1 LTGRRWQSAIIG
13 THGFQLAGNR
23 EAFVMEKLLSISEKA
38 AWQDEVHARVFDEVS
53 AYPHFLMR
61 KRFESFNEV
70 RLLRQHVD
78 AIHGRDLFEIG
89 CATGEFGRYVT
100 KYLPRFNYTGFDI
113 SRPAIARAVA
123 KYGSARYRL
132 FETPVSA
139 FREQFGTANVV
150 FCRDVVLHQLDPL
163 GFISSLLQIA
173 TEALVLRLRTRDV
186 GETVFDAERSCQY
199 HYDRHWVPYI
209 VLNTKQLIDRICMD
223 PSVTRIV
230 VSRRYEALGGH
241 NFRHLPKELFYSETR
256 TAETALIV
264 LKQETARS
272 GKPKV
277 TYDDRP
283 DGPRY
288 SLMERAILKLARMRV
303 HS

>member
-1 LTGRRWQSAIIG
+1 
-13 THGFQLAGNR
+13 
-23 EAFVMEKLLSISEKA
+23 MSISEIA
-38 AWQDEVHARVFDEVS
+38 AWQDDTHARVFDEVS
-53 AYPHFLMR
+53 AYPDFLMR

-70 RLLRQHVD
+70 RLLRQH
-78 AIHGRDLFEIG
+78 AAALRGKDLFEIG

-100 KYLPRFNYTGFDI
+100 KYLPRFTYTGFDI

-123 KYGSARYRL
+123 KYGNTRYRL
-132 FETPVSA
+132 FEEPISA
-139 FREQFGTANVV
+139 LRDKFGTGSVV

-163 GFISSLLQIA
+163 GFVSSLLQIA
-173 TEALVLRLRTRDV
+173 KEALVLRLRTRDV

-209 VLNTKQLIDRICMD
+209 VLNTQQLLDSIGSD
-223 PSVTRIV
+223 PTVSRIV

-264 LKQETARS
+264 LKQETDRS
-272 GKPKV
+272 SEPQV

-288 SLMERAILKLARMRV
+288 SLMERAILKLARTRL
-303 HS
+303 SS